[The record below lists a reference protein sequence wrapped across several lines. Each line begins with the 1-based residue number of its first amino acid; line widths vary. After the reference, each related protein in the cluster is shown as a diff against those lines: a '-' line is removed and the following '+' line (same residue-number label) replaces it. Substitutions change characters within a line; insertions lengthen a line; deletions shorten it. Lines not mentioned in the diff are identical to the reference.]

1 MLNSKLKYRLAYG
14 WQEKVEKEQE
24 QKQEQEQEQERRKDR
39 ARGIGTEVEKERG
52 RRGEHEGKKR
62 RRERER
68 ERDRERL
75 RADSRTVVRV
85 IHDAQRRV
93 RAGERVVLAQLH
105 VTLGTAPNNDRTQRK
120 TYFRAPGWGRRIRR
134 GSFGEGLS
142 SQVPHRPAAG
152 SRGVLSFEGI
162 DWDESV

>member
-1 MLNSKLKYRLAYG
+1 M
-14 WQEKVEKEQE
+14 
-24 QKQEQEQEQERRKDR
+24 
-39 ARGIGTEVEKERG
+39 
-52 RRGEHEGKKR
+52 KKKKGG
-62 RRERER
+62 ERER

-152 SRGVLSFEGI
+152 SRIGFSRVPGYYGTVLYPGSLCATLGVCTLQVITGLCCVLLYRVVCCLQNIIFI
-162 DWDESV
+162 